1 MTHKIY
7 WAERGLRYLYE
18 VVTAELFMYTFCMI
32 FMRQD
37 PRFTDAIWIAGIFLL
52 SYLIRDFAPNHI
64 LLTVGHLVLAGLL
77 VILPGTVWIRTVTGI
92 YDIGYL
98 LPCAVAYAKRGSG
111 LTDMSEPWPS
121 ILAGIFVYF
130 ASIGMELPVLSNLSY
145 IAVALLMAIYMMIRY
160 IQGLKRYISQTTEV
174 SEQSIRDI
182 AFINGRVVLFLAVLV
197 LLLMGAC
204 RFLDLSGFV
213 NVLARAFA
221 KVVQT
226 VFGAIMVIWV
236 FVLTLLTKGG
246 TAATSLDYQDTLNE
260 YYQNSVKGY
269 DVFTLILKVFVVL
282 LLIFFLVRILL
293 QVIRFLLKPRS
304 YADDVI
310 ELIAEE
316 PNQYKERITNRRIM
330 HRLTAE
336 EQARKI
342 YKKSILRYKDVI
354 TLNKRMTCEDIR
366 QEITKTEVGNVEG
379 ISAIYEQI
387 RYGAGEVDNY
397 VIREMKAASGQ
408 NKRVNKKENKKG
420 VVQNE
425 PEEKDD
431 RIMGSHHS
439 TCSGCCGTV
448 SYTGDKKSEK

>member
-37 PRFTDAIWIAGIFLL
+37 PRFVDAIWIAGIFLL

-246 TAATSLDYQDTLNE
+246 PAATSLDYQDTLNE

-420 VVQNE
+420 VVQ
-425 PEEKDD
+425 K
-431 RIMGSHHS
+431 
-439 TCSGCCGTV
+439 
-448 SYTGDKKSEK
+448 

>member
-64 LLTVGHLVLAGLL
+64 LLTVEHLVLAGLL

-246 TAATSLDYQDTLNE
+246 PAATSLDYQDTLNE

-342 YKKSILRYKDVI
+342 YKKSILRYKNVI

-366 QEITKTEVGNVEG
+366 QEITETEVGNVEG

-397 VIREMKAASGQ
+397 VIREMKAASVQ
-408 NKRVNKKENKKG
+408 NKRVNNKENKKG
-420 VVQNE
+420 VVQ
-425 PEEKDD
+425 K
-431 RIMGSHHS
+431 
-439 TCSGCCGTV
+439 
-448 SYTGDKKSEK
+448 

>member
-121 ILAGIFVYF
+121 ILAGIIIYF
-130 ASIGMELPVLSNLSY
+130 ASIGMKLSVLSNLSY

-246 TAATSLDYQDTLNE
+246 PAATSLDYQDTLNE

-366 QEITKTEVGNVEG
+366 QEITETEVGNVEG

-397 VIREMKAASGQ
+397 VIREMKAASVQ

-420 VVQNE
+420 VVQ
-425 PEEKDD
+425 K
-431 RIMGSHHS
+431 
-439 TCSGCCGTV
+439 
-448 SYTGDKKSEK
+448 

>member
-52 SYLIRDFAPNHI
+52 SYLIRNFAPNHI

-246 TAATSLDYQDTLNE
+246 PAATCLDYQDTLNE

-408 NKRVNKKENKKG
+408 NKRVNKKENKK
-420 VVQNE
+420 E
-425 PEEKDD
+425 
-431 RIMGSHHS
+431 
-439 TCSGCCGTV
+439 
-448 SYTGDKKSEK
+448 

>member
-121 ILAGIFVYF
+121 ILAGIIIYF
-130 ASIGMELPVLSNLSY
+130 ASIGMKLSVLSNLSY

-246 TAATSLDYQDTLNE
+246 PAATSLDYQDTLNE

-366 QEITKTEVGNVEG
+366 QEIIETEVGNVEG

-420 VVQNE
+420 VVQ
-425 PEEKDD
+425 K
-431 RIMGSHHS
+431 
-439 TCSGCCGTV
+439 
-448 SYTGDKKSEK
+448 

>member
-37 PRFTDAIWIAGIFLL
+37 PRFVDAIWIAGIFLL

-98 LPCAVAYAKRGSG
+98 LPCAVAYAKRGSR

-121 ILAGIFVYF
+121 ILAGIIVYF

-213 NVLARAFA
+213 TVLARAFA

-246 TAATSLDYQDTLNE
+246 PAATSLDYQDTLNE

-366 QEITKTEVGNVEG
+366 QEITETEVGNVEG

-397 VIREMKAASGQ
+397 VIREMKAASVQ

-420 VVQNE
+420 VVQ
-425 PEEKDD
+425 K
-431 RIMGSHHS
+431 
-439 TCSGCCGTV
+439 
-448 SYTGDKKSEK
+448 

>member
-37 PRFTDAIWIAGIFLL
+37 PRFVDAIWIAGIFLL

-77 VILPGTVWIRTVTGI
+77 FILPGTVWIRTVTGI

-98 LPCAVAYAKRGSG
+98 LPCAVAYAKRGSR

-121 ILAGIFVYF
+121 ILAGIIVYF

-160 IQGLKRYISQTTEV
+160 IQGLERYISQTTEV

-246 TAATSLDYQDTLNE
+246 PVATDLDYQNTLNE

-269 DVFTLILKVFVVL
+269 DVFTLILKVVVVL

-293 QVIRFLLKPRS
+293 KVIRFLLKPRS

-310 ELIAEE
+310 EFIAEE
-316 PNQYKERITNRRIM
+316 PNQHKERITNSRIM

-336 EQARKI
+336 ERARKI

-366 QEITKTEVGNVEG
+366 QEITETEVGNVEG

-420 VVQNE
+420 VVQ
-425 PEEKDD
+425 K
-431 RIMGSHHS
+431 
-439 TCSGCCGTV
+439 
-448 SYTGDKKSEK
+448 

>member
-18 VVTAELFMYTFCMI
+18 VVTAELFMYTFCII

-246 TAATSLDYQDTLNE
+246 PAVTSLDYQDTLNE

-420 VVQNE
+420 VVQ
-425 PEEKDD
+425 K
-431 RIMGSHHS
+431 
-439 TCSGCCGTV
+439 
-448 SYTGDKKSEK
+448 

>member
-37 PRFTDAIWIAGIFLL
+37 PRFVDAIWIAGIFLL

-77 VILPGTVWIRTVTGI
+77 FILPGTVWIRTVTGI

-98 LPCAVAYAKRGSG
+98 LPCAVAYAKRGSR

-121 ILAGIFVYF
+121 ILAGIIVYF

-213 NVLARAFA
+213 TVLARAFA

-246 TAATSLDYQDTLNE
+246 PAATDLDYQNTLNE

-269 DVFTLILKVFVVL
+269 DVFTLILKVVVVL

-293 QVIRFLLKPRS
+293 KVIRFLLKPRS

-310 ELIAEE
+310 EFIAEE
-316 PNQYKERITNRRIM
+316 PNQHKERITNSRIM

-336 EQARKI
+336 ERARKI

-366 QEITKTEVGNVEG
+366 QEITETEVGNVEG

-420 VVQNE
+420 VVQ
-425 PEEKDD
+425 K
-431 RIMGSHHS
+431 
-439 TCSGCCGTV
+439 
-448 SYTGDKKSEK
+448 

>member
-18 VVTAELFMYTFCMI
+18 VVAAELFMYTFCMI

-37 PRFTDAIWIAGIFLL
+37 PRFVDAIWIAGIFLL

-226 VFGAIMVIWV
+226 VFGAIVVIWV

-246 TAATSLDYQDTLNE
+246 PAATSLDYQDTLNE

-354 TLNKRMTCEDIR
+354 ILNKRMTCEDIR
-366 QEITKTEVGNVEG
+366 KEITETEVGNVEG

-397 VIREMKAASGQ
+397 VIREMKAASVQ

-420 VVQNE
+420 VVQ
-425 PEEKDD
+425 K
-431 RIMGSHHS
+431 
-439 TCSGCCGTV
+439 
-448 SYTGDKKSEK
+448 

>member
-246 TAATSLDYQDTLNE
+246 PAATSLDYQDTLNE

-282 LLIFFLVRILL
+282 LLILFLVRILL

-420 VVQNE
+420 VVQ
-425 PEEKDD
+425 K
-431 RIMGSHHS
+431 
-439 TCSGCCGTV
+439 
-448 SYTGDKKSEK
+448 

>member
-18 VVTAELFMYTFCMI
+18 VVAAELFMYTFCMI

-64 LLTVGHLVLAGLL
+64 LLTGGHLVLAGLL
-77 VILPGTVWIRTVTGI
+77 VILPGTVWIRAVTGI

-98 LPCAVAYAKRGSG
+98 LPCAVAYAKRGSR

-121 ILAGIFVYF
+121 ILAGIIIYF
-130 ASIGMELPVLSNLSY
+130 ASIGMKLSVLSNLSY

-182 AFINGRVVLFLAVLV
+182 AVINGRVVLFLAVLV

-213 NVLARAFA
+213 NALARAFA

-236 FVLTLLTKGG
+236 FVLTLLTKGE
-246 TAATSLDYQDTLNE
+246 TAATGLDYQDTLNE

-282 LLIFFLVRILL
+282 LLIFFLIRILL

-304 YADDVI
+304 YADDVV
-310 ELIAEE
+310 ELIVEE
-316 PNQYKERITNRRIM
+316 PDQYKERITDRRIM

-336 EQARKI
+336 ERARKI

-354 TLNKRMTCEDIR
+354 ILNKRMTCEDIR
-366 QEITKTEVGNVEG
+366 QEITEQEVGNVEG
-379 ISAIYEQI
+379 ISSIYEQI
-387 RYGAGEVDNY
+387 RYGAGEVDNH

-408 NKRVNKKENKKG
+408 NKRVNKKGK
-420 VVQNE
+420 
-425 PEEKDD
+425 
-431 RIMGSHHS
+431 
-439 TCSGCCGTV
+439 
-448 SYTGDKKSEK
+448 

>member
-77 VILPGTVWIRTVTGI
+77 VISPGTVWIRTVTGI

-246 TAATSLDYQDTLNE
+246 PAATSLDYQDTLNE

-366 QEITKTEVGNVEG
+366 QEITKTEAGNVEG

-420 VVQNE
+420 VVQ
-425 PEEKDD
+425 K
-431 RIMGSHHS
+431 
-439 TCSGCCGTV
+439 
-448 SYTGDKKSEK
+448 

>member
-37 PRFTDAIWIAGIFLL
+37 PRFVDAIWIAGIFLL

-77 VILPGTVWIRTVTGI
+77 VILPGTVWIRMVTGI

-246 TAATSLDYQDTLNE
+246 PAATSLDYQDTLNE

-366 QEITKTEVGNVEG
+366 QEITETEVGNVEG

-397 VIREMKAASGQ
+397 VIREMKAASVQ

-420 VVQNE
+420 VVQ
-425 PEEKDD
+425 K
-431 RIMGSHHS
+431 
-439 TCSGCCGTV
+439 
-448 SYTGDKKSEK
+448 

>member
-37 PRFTDAIWIAGIFLL
+37 PRFVDAIWIAGIFLL

-77 VILPGTVWIRTVTGI
+77 FILPGTVWIRTVTGI

-246 TAATSLDYQDTLNE
+246 PAATSLDYQDTLNE

-420 VVQNE
+420 VVQ
-425 PEEKDD
+425 K
-431 RIMGSHHS
+431 
-439 TCSGCCGTV
+439 
-448 SYTGDKKSEK
+448 

>member
-77 VILPGTVWIRTVTGI
+77 VISPGTVWIRTVTGI

-246 TAATSLDYQDTLNE
+246 PAATSLDYQDTLNE

-420 VVQNE
+420 VVQ
-425 PEEKDD
+425 K
-431 RIMGSHHS
+431 
-439 TCSGCCGTV
+439 
-448 SYTGDKKSEK
+448 

>member
-213 NVLARAFA
+213 TVLARAFA

-246 TAATSLDYQDTLNE
+246 PAATSLDYQDTLNE

-420 VVQNE
+420 VVQ
-425 PEEKDD
+425 K
-431 RIMGSHHS
+431 
-439 TCSGCCGTV
+439 
-448 SYTGDKKSEK
+448 

>member
-37 PRFTDAIWIAGIFLL
+37 PRFVDAIWIAGIFLL

-246 TAATSLDYQDTLNE
+246 PAATSLDYQDTLNE

-366 QEITKTEVGNVEG
+366 QEITETEVGNVEG

-397 VIREMKAASGQ
+397 VIREMKEASVQ

-420 VVQNE
+420 VVQ
-425 PEEKDD
+425 K
-431 RIMGSHHS
+431 
-439 TCSGCCGTV
+439 
-448 SYTGDKKSEK
+448 

>member
-246 TAATSLDYQDTLNE
+246 PAATSLDYQDTLNE

-310 ELIAEE
+310 EFIAEE

-420 VVQNE
+420 VVQ
-425 PEEKDD
+425 K
-431 RIMGSHHS
+431 
-439 TCSGCCGTV
+439 
-448 SYTGDKKSEK
+448 

>member
-246 TAATSLDYQDTLNE
+246 PAATSLDYQDTLNE

-387 RYGAGEVDNY
+387 RFGAGEVDNY

-420 VVQNE
+420 VVQ
-425 PEEKDD
+425 K
-431 RIMGSHHS
+431 
-439 TCSGCCGTV
+439 
-448 SYTGDKKSEK
+448 

>member
-37 PRFTDAIWIAGIFLL
+37 PRFVDAIWIAGIFLL

-226 VFGAIMVIWV
+226 VFGVIMVIWV

-246 TAATSLDYQDTLNE
+246 PAATSLDYQDTLNE

-366 QEITKTEVGNVEG
+366 QEITETEVGNVEG

-397 VIREMKAASGQ
+397 VIREMKAASVQ

-420 VVQNE
+420 VVQ
-425 PEEKDD
+425 K
-431 RIMGSHHS
+431 
-439 TCSGCCGTV
+439 
-448 SYTGDKKSEK
+448 

>member
-37 PRFTDAIWIAGIFLL
+37 PRFVDAIWIAGIFLL

-111 LTDMSEPWPS
+111 LTNMSEPWPS

-145 IAVALLMAIYMMIRY
+145 IAVALLMAIYMIIRY

-213 NVLARAFA
+213 TVLARAFA

-246 TAATSLDYQDTLNE
+246 PAATSLDYQDTLNE

-269 DVFTLILKVFVVL
+269 DVFTLILKVVVVL

-293 QVIRFLLKPRS
+293 KVIRFLLKPRS

-310 ELIAEE
+310 EFIAEE
-316 PNQYKERITNRRIM
+316 PNQHKERITNSRIM

-336 EQARKI
+336 ERARKI

-366 QEITKTEVGNVEG
+366 QEITETEVGNVEG

-420 VVQNE
+420 VVQ
-425 PEEKDD
+425 K
-431 RIMGSHHS
+431 
-439 TCSGCCGTV
+439 
-448 SYTGDKKSEK
+448 

>member
-77 VILPGTVWIRTVTGI
+77 VISPGTVWIRTVTGI

-213 NVLARAFA
+213 NVLACAFA

-246 TAATSLDYQDTLNE
+246 PAATSLDYQDTLNE

-366 QEITKTEVGNVEG
+366 QEITETEAGNVEG

-387 RYGAGEVDNY
+387 RYGAGDVDNY

-420 VVQNE
+420 VVQ
-425 PEEKDD
+425 K
-431 RIMGSHHS
+431 
-439 TCSGCCGTV
+439 
-448 SYTGDKKSEK
+448 

>member
-7 WAERGLRYLYE
+7 WAERRLRYLYE

-246 TAATSLDYQDTLNE
+246 PAATSLDYQDTLNE

-366 QEITKTEVGNVEG
+366 QEITETEVGNVEG

-420 VVQNE
+420 VVQ
-425 PEEKDD
+425 K
-431 RIMGSHHS
+431 
-439 TCSGCCGTV
+439 
-448 SYTGDKKSEK
+448 

>member
-37 PRFTDAIWIAGIFLL
+37 PRFTDAIWITGIFLL

-246 TAATSLDYQDTLNE
+246 PAATSLDYQDTLNE

-420 VVQNE
+420 VVQ
-425 PEEKDD
+425 K
-431 RIMGSHHS
+431 
-439 TCSGCCGTV
+439 
-448 SYTGDKKSEK
+448 

>member
-37 PRFTDAIWIAGIFLL
+37 PRFVDAIWIAGIFLL

-246 TAATSLDYQDTLNE
+246 PAATSLDYQDTLNE

-336 EQARKI
+336 EQVRKI

-366 QEITKTEVGNVEG
+366 QEITETEVGNVEG

-420 VVQNE
+420 VVQ
-425 PEEKDD
+425 K
-431 RIMGSHHS
+431 
-439 TCSGCCGTV
+439 
-448 SYTGDKKSEK
+448 

>member
-18 VVTAELFMYTFCMI
+18 VVVAELFMYTFCMI

-37 PRFTDAIWIAGIFLL
+37 PRFVDAIWIAGIFLL

-77 VILPGTVWIRTVTGI
+77 VILPGTVWIRMVTGI

-121 ILAGIFVYF
+121 ILAGIIIYF
-130 ASIGMELPVLSNLSY
+130 ASIGMKLSVLSNLSY

-246 TAATSLDYQDTLNE
+246 PAATSLDYQDTLNE

-366 QEITKTEVGNVEG
+366 QEITETEVGNVEG

-387 RYGAGEVDNY
+387 RYGAGEVDNH

-408 NKRVNKKENKKG
+408 NKRVNEKG
-420 VVQNE
+420 
-425 PEEKDD
+425 K
-431 RIMGSHHS
+431 
-439 TCSGCCGTV
+439 
-448 SYTGDKKSEK
+448 

>member
-1 MTHKIY
+1 
-7 WAERGLRYLYE
+7 
-18 VVTAELFMYTFCMI
+18 MYTFCMI

-420 VVQNE
+420 VVQ
-425 PEEKDD
+425 K
-431 RIMGSHHS
+431 
-439 TCSGCCGTV
+439 
-448 SYTGDKKSEK
+448 

>member
-130 ASIGMELPVLSNLSY
+130 ASIGMKLPVLSNLSY

-246 TAATSLDYQDTLNE
+246 PAATSLDYQDTLNE

-420 VVQNE
+420 VVQ
-425 PEEKDD
+425 K
-431 RIMGSHHS
+431 
-439 TCSGCCGTV
+439 
-448 SYTGDKKSEK
+448 

>member
-18 VVTAELFMYTFCMI
+18 VVAAELFMYTFCMI

-37 PRFTDAIWIAGIFLL
+37 PRFVDAIWIAGIFLL

-130 ASIGMELPVLSNLSY
+130 ASIGMELPVLSSLSY
-145 IAVALLMAIYMMIRY
+145 IAVVLLMTIYMMIRY

-246 TAATSLDYQDTLNE
+246 PAATSLDYQDTLNE

-366 QEITKTEVGNVEG
+366 QEITETEVGNVEG

-420 VVQNE
+420 VVQ
-425 PEEKDD
+425 K
-431 RIMGSHHS
+431 
-439 TCSGCCGTV
+439 
-448 SYTGDKKSEK
+448 

>member
-246 TAATSLDYQDTLNE
+246 PAATSLDYQDTLNE

-316 PNQYKERITNRRIM
+316 PDQYKERITNRRIM

-420 VVQNE
+420 VVQ
-425 PEEKDD
+425 K
-431 RIMGSHHS
+431 
-439 TCSGCCGTV
+439 
-448 SYTGDKKSEK
+448 

>member
-121 ILAGIFVYF
+121 ILAGIIIYF
-130 ASIGMELPVLSNLSY
+130 ASIGMKLSVLSNLSY

-246 TAATSLDYQDTLNE
+246 PAATSLDYQDTLNE

-366 QEITKTEVGNVEG
+366 QEITETEVGNVEG

-408 NKRVNKKENKKG
+408 DKRVNKKENKKG
-420 VVQNE
+420 VVQ
-425 PEEKDD
+425 K
-431 RIMGSHHS
+431 
-439 TCSGCCGTV
+439 
-448 SYTGDKKSEK
+448 

>member
-1 MTHKIY
+1 MTLKIY

-37 PRFTDAIWIAGIFLL
+37 PRFVDAIWIAGIFLL

-246 TAATSLDYQDTLNE
+246 PAATSLDYQDTLNE

-366 QEITKTEVGNVEG
+366 QEITETEVGNVEG

-397 VIREMKAASGQ
+397 VIREMKAASVQ

-420 VVQNE
+420 VVQ
-425 PEEKDD
+425 K
-431 RIMGSHHS
+431 
-439 TCSGCCGTV
+439 
-448 SYTGDKKSEK
+448 

>member
-37 PRFTDAIWIAGIFLL
+37 PRFVDAIWIAGIFLL

-213 NVLARAFA
+213 TVLARAFA

-246 TAATSLDYQDTLNE
+246 PAATSLDYQDTLNE

-366 QEITKTEVGNVEG
+366 QEITETEVGNVEG

-397 VIREMKAASGQ
+397 VIREMKAASVQ

-420 VVQNE
+420 VVQ
-425 PEEKDD
+425 K
-431 RIMGSHHS
+431 
-439 TCSGCCGTV
+439 
-448 SYTGDKKSEK
+448 

>member
-37 PRFTDAIWIAGIFLL
+37 PRFVDAIWIAGIFLL

-246 TAATSLDYQDTLNE
+246 PAATSFDYQDTLNE

-342 YKKSILRYKDVI
+342 YKKSILRYKNVI

-366 QEITKTEVGNVEG
+366 QEITETEVGNVEG

-397 VIREMKAASGQ
+397 VIREMKAASVQ
-408 NKRVNKKENKKG
+408 NKRVNNKENKKG
-420 VVQNE
+420 VVQ
-425 PEEKDD
+425 K
-431 RIMGSHHS
+431 
-439 TCSGCCGTV
+439 
-448 SYTGDKKSEK
+448 

>member
-37 PRFTDAIWIAGIFLL
+37 PRFVDAIWIAGIFLL

-246 TAATSLDYQDTLNE
+246 PAATSLDYQDILNE

-366 QEITKTEVGNVEG
+366 QEITETEVGNVEG

-420 VVQNE
+420 VVQ
-425 PEEKDD
+425 K
-431 RIMGSHHS
+431 
-439 TCSGCCGTV
+439 
-448 SYTGDKKSEK
+448 

>member
-52 SYLIRDFAPNHI
+52 SYLIRNFAPNHI

-246 TAATSLDYQDTLNE
+246 PAATSLDYQDTLNE

-366 QEITKTEVGNVEG
+366 QEITETEVGNVEG

-397 VIREMKAASGQ
+397 VIREMKAASVQ

-420 VVQNE
+420 VVQ
-425 PEEKDD
+425 K
-431 RIMGSHHS
+431 
-439 TCSGCCGTV
+439 
-448 SYTGDKKSEK
+448 

>member
-18 VVTAELFMYTFCMI
+18 VVVAELFMYTFCMI

-64 LLTVGHLVLAGLL
+64 LLTIGHLVLAGLL
-77 VILPGTVWIRTVTGI
+77 VILPGTVWIRMVTGI

-121 ILAGIFVYF
+121 ILAGIIIYF
-130 ASIGMELPVLSNLSY
+130 ASIGMKLSVLSNLSY

-182 AFINGRVVLFLAVLV
+182 AVINGRVVLFLAVLV

-246 TAATSLDYQDTLNE
+246 TAATGLDYQDTLNE

-304 YADDVI
+304 HADDVI

-316 PNQYKERITNRRIM
+316 PRQYKERITDRRIM

-336 EQARKI
+336 ERARKI

-366 QEITKTEVGNVEG
+366 QEITETEVGNVEG

-387 RYGAGEVDNY
+387 RYGAGEVDNH

-408 NKRVNKKENKKG
+408 NKRVNEKG
-420 VVQNE
+420 
-425 PEEKDD
+425 K
-431 RIMGSHHS
+431 
-439 TCSGCCGTV
+439 
-448 SYTGDKKSEK
+448 

>member
-246 TAATSLDYQDTLNE
+246 PAATSLDYQNTLNE

-269 DVFTLILKVFVVL
+269 DVFTLILKVVVVL

-293 QVIRFLLKPRS
+293 KVIRFLLKPRS

-310 ELIAEE
+310 EFIAEE
-316 PNQYKERITNRRIM
+316 PNQHKERITNSRIM

-336 EQARKI
+336 ERARKI

-366 QEITKTEVGNVEG
+366 QEITETEVGNVEG

-420 VVQNE
+420 VVQ
-425 PEEKDD
+425 K
-431 RIMGSHHS
+431 
-439 TCSGCCGTV
+439 
-448 SYTGDKKSEK
+448 

>member
-37 PRFTDAIWIAGIFLL
+37 PRFVDAIWIAGIFLL

-77 VILPGTVWIRTVTGI
+77 VILLGTVWIRTVTGI

-111 LTDMSEPWPS
+111 LTNMSEPWPS

-145 IAVALLMAIYMMIRY
+145 IAVALLMAIYMIIRY

-246 TAATSLDYQDTLNE
+246 PAATSLDYQDTLNE

-366 QEITKTEVGNVEG
+366 QEITETEVGNVEG

-420 VVQNE
+420 VVQ
-425 PEEKDD
+425 K
-431 RIMGSHHS
+431 
-439 TCSGCCGTV
+439 
-448 SYTGDKKSEK
+448 